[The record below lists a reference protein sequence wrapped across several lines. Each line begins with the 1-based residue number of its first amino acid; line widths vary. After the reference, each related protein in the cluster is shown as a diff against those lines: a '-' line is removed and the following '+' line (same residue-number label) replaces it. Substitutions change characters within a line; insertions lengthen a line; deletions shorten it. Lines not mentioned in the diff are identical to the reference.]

1 MLIKRKLKKVYN
13 SMFQTYSSESKFVK
27 ENECSNFYQS

>member
-1 MLIKRKLKKVYN
+1 MLIKRKLKKVSN
-13 SMFQTYSSESKFVK
+13 MFQTYSSESKFVK